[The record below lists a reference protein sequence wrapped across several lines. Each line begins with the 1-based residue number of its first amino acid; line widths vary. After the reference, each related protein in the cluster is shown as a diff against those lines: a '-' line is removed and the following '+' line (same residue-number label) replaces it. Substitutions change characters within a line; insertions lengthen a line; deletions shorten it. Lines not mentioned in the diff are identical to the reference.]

1 VPFYALDLPKVNR
14 IAIARNASAATII
27 DTDNTG
33 KPDSEESAA
42 VLGKAHAKDT
52 AAKIASTAKPK
63 KTSIRDFIILNQM
76 FWVLSLWM
84 SRTLRTLWKLSLE
97 DF

>member
-1 VPFYALDLPKVNR
+1 M
-14 IAIARNASAATII
+14 

-42 VLGKAHAKDT
+42 ALGKAHARDI
-52 AAKIASTAKPK
+52 AAKIASTAKPE
-63 KTSIRDFIILNQM
+63 KTSIRDFIIPYQT
-76 FWVLSLWM
+76 FWALSLWM
-84 SRTLRTLWKLSLE
+84 SRGLCTLWNERLE